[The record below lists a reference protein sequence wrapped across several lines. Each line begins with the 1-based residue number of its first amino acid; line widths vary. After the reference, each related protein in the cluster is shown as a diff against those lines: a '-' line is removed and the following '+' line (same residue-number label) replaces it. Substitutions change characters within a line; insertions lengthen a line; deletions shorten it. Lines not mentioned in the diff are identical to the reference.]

1 MGPWPHLPVFLV
13 EDGPVRHGVTQGP
26 EGAVAAAVVVLG
38 KVSAVICLLYYT
50 FSLKN

>member
-38 KVSAVICLLYYT
+38 KGSDVSEY
-50 FSLKN
+50 